1 LSEKTFIDFI
11 ESYRSLTVVS
21 DSSLD
26 SLLSAGILFKNL
38 SEHGWDVRVNLDPK
52 ILVDYRDDPAILLN
66 LKPLNAK
73 KQITLST
80 TTSSVTALVVTML
93 EKSIGSISKWDKVLA
108 LLSAL
113 YRGYYDFKAGSFLGV
128 ENTIFSELST
138 QKIFTE
144 VVGLRLWG
152 AKRRNLVAA
161 LTRTLIPFIPG
172 ITGNVENATKVVR
185 EVYGVNDPL
194 SVKQKELTSDED
206 VKRISDLIKRINE
219 ISQHYVKKDLQL
231 QLKLVG
237 DFYMYIQVHG
247 VVLEL
252 EAYETLGN
260 LVVYGSMCKNCP
272 LDLVLTPLSIDM
284 LSQIF
289 ALCSSSLDY
298 LAISLSNQI
307 VEFLRDERSIF
318 ECEDSMQRPDLVID
332 ILLYHG
338 IIPRDRPI
346 KLLCNGEEMTTLRE
360 LLRLGVKPEEAY
372 SKCTEDQLCKV

>member
-1 LSEKTFIDFI
+1 M
-11 ESYRSLTVVS
+11 S
-21 DSSLD
+21 DCSLD

-52 ILVDYRDDPAILLN
+52 VLVDYKNDPALLLN
-66 LKPLNAK
+66 LQSVNPQ
-73 KQITLST
+73 KQFTLST
-80 TTSSVTALVVTML
+80 TNTSSVTALVVTVL
-93 EKSIGSISKWDKVLA
+93 EKSVGGVSKWDKILA
-108 LLSAL
+108 LISAL

-128 ENTIFSELST
+128 ENTILSELSA

-144 VVGLRLWG
+144 IVGLRLWG

-172 ITGNVENATKVVR
+172 ITGNVENATRVVR
-185 EVYGVNDPL
+185 EVYGVSDPL
-194 SVKQKELTSDED
+194 SIRQKELTSDED
-206 VKRISDLIKRINE
+206 VRRVSDLIKKITE
-219 ISQHYVKKDLQL
+219 ISQFYARRDLQL

-237 DFYMYIQVHG
+237 DFYMFIQEHG

-252 EAYETLGN
+252 EAHEALGN
-260 LVVYGSMCKNCP
+260 LIVYGSMCKNCP
-272 LDLVLTPLSIDM
+272 VDLVLIPLSTDM
-284 LSQIF
+284 LPQIL

-307 VEFLRDERSIF
+307 VEFLRDERGVF
-318 ECEDSMQRPDLVID
+318 ECEDSMQRPDLVVD

-338 IIPRDRPI
+338 IIPRDKPI
-346 KLLCNGEEMTTLRE
+346 KLICNGEEVTTLRE

-372 SKCTEDQLCKV
+372 SKCTEDQLCRAQ

>member
-1 LSEKTFIDFI
+1 M
-11 ESYRSLTVVS
+11 S

-52 ILVDYRDDPAILLN
+52 ILVDYKNDPAVLLN
-66 LKPLNAK
+66 LQSLNPQ
-73 KQITLST
+73 KQLTLSTT

-93 EKSIGSISKWDKVLA
+93 EKSVGGISKWDKVLA

-128 ENTIFSELST
+128 ENTILSELSA

-144 VVGLRLWG
+144 IVGLRLWG
-152 AKRRNLVAA
+152 AKRRSLVVA

-172 ITGNVENATKVVR
+172 ITGNVENATRVVR
-185 EVYGVNDPL
+185 EVYGASEPL
-194 SVKQKELTSDED
+194 SVRQKELTSDED
-206 VKRISDLIKRINE
+206 VKKVSELIKKITD
-219 ISQHYVKKDLQL
+219 ISQHYVKRDLQL

-237 DFYMYIQVHG
+237 DFYMYIQEHG
-247 VVLEL
+247 IILEL
-252 EAYETLGN
+252 EAHETLGN

-272 LDLVLTPLSIDM
+272 VDIVLTPLSVDM
-284 LSQIF
+284 LSQIL
-289 ALCSSSLDY
+289 ALCSNSLDY
-298 LAISLSNQI
+298 LAVSLSNQI
-307 VEFLRDERSIF
+307 VEFLRGERDVF
-318 ECEDSMQRPDLVID
+318 ECEDLMQRPDLVVD

-338 IIPRDRPI
+338 NLPRDKPI
-346 KLLCNGEEMTTLRE
+346 KLLCNGEEVTTLRE

-372 SKCTEDQLCKV
+372 SKCTEDQLCRAR

>member
-161 LTRTLIPFIPG
+161 LTRTLIP
-172 ITGNVENATKVVR
+172 
-185 EVYGVNDPL
+185 
-194 SVKQKELTSDED
+194 
-206 VKRISDLIKRINE
+206 
-219 ISQHYVKKDLQL
+219 
-231 QLKLVG
+231 
-237 DFYMYIQVHG
+237 
-247 VVLEL
+247 
-252 EAYETLGN
+252 
-260 LVVYGSMCKNCP
+260 
-272 LDLVLTPLSIDM
+272 
-284 LSQIF
+284 
-289 ALCSSSLDY
+289 
-298 LAISLSNQI
+298 
-307 VEFLRDERSIF
+307 
-318 ECEDSMQRPDLVID
+318 
-332 ILLYHG
+332 LYS
-338 IIPRDRPI
+338 R
-346 KLLCNGEEMTTLRE
+346 N
-360 LLRLGVKPEEAY
+360 Y
-372 SKCTEDQLCKV
+372 W